1 MNNLGKITALVATL
15 ITGVLTVGGV
25 IYNSERNLSF
35 ENRKLTLEQ
44 QKINLEQQKINFEQ
58 QKIELFQQSQLEKSS
73 NSNTLTNSVLE
84 SNSSASGSDSVS
96 SSILEFEFS
105 NFDLLFVS
113 YILFAITALLCVG
126 GLLYNHL
133 VNIYSNKLQDMSPH
147 WIKQLI
153 RYYNKYLGY
162 TNYYFFTL
170 LIFSQLCTILFSSY
184 FLIRGVHL

>member
-1 MNNLGKITALVATL
+1 MNNLGKITAPVATL

-35 ENRKLTLEQ
+35 ENRKLILEQ

-58 QKIELFQQSQLEKSS
+58 QKIGLFQQSQLEKCS

-84 SNSSASGSDSVS
+84 SNSSASDSVS
-96 SSILEFEFS
+96 SSIFEFEFS

-133 VNIYSNKLQDMSPH
+133 VNIYSNKLQDMSPY

-153 RYYNKYLGY
+153 GYYNKYLGY

-170 LIFSQLCTILFSSY
+170 LILSQLCIILFSSY